1 MGLES
6 MTGYARHEGRHDA
19 DSWVWEVKSVNG
31 RGLEIRCRLP
41 SGADHLELPV
51 RAAAAERLKRGNV
64 AVTLTFARRAT
75 GPKLAVNRALLDE
88 AIRLMAEL
96 EGRIEAAPPRLDGL
110 LAIRGVIETVEEPDE
125 PGSDEARDAALLAT
139 FRSALAQLSA
149 GRRAEGER
157 LREAL
162 AARLGEI
169 ESHVAQAAAC
179 AAAQP
184 AAIRDRFLA
193 QIEAML
199 GTVAQ
204 IGPDRLAQEAA
215 LLAAKADIREE
226 IDRLGAH
233 IAAARTML
241 DEGGAVGRRLD
252 FLCQEFNREANTL
265 CSKSGDIE
273 LTRIGLGLKTS
284 IEQLREQIQNIE

>member
-1 MGLES
+1 

-252 FLCQEFNREANTL
+252 FLMQELNREANTL
-265 CSKSGDIE
+265 CSKAIVTSTTLGAVE
-273 LTRIGLGLKTS
+273 LKVL
-284 IEQLREQIQNIE
+284 IEQMREQIQNIE